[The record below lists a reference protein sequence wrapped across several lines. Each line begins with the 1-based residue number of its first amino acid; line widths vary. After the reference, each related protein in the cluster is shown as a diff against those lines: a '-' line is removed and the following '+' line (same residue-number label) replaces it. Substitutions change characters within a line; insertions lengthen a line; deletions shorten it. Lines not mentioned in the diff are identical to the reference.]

1 MAQFA
6 PFALNPNAEIREERI
21 SDEHFCVVIDD
32 FLADPQALVDFAVT
46 HAESFHQPMDIGYP
60 GLVLRFDESVPRELH
75 RFILSRMGR
84 RFGFLRGDA
93 RLSTGLTMVTRQPGE
108 LANYQRL
115 CHTDPRI
122 REDTLHFASLVYLF
136 SDEAL
141 GGTAFYRWTRPEIVY
156 KGLELEAEDPA
167 RAAAYLAEHS
177 QVFREAP
184 SYMFDTNDLA
194 ERLVVIRPRFNRFVF
209 YSGDIPHSGAIH
221 SPELLT
227 DDFERGRLTLNTF
240 VSVYP
245 K

>member
-1 MAQFA
+1 MVGLV
-6 PFALNPNAEIREERI
+6 PIALNPNAEIREERI
-21 SDEHFCVVIDD
+21 SDDDSCVIVDD
-32 FLADPQALVDFAVT
+32 FLADPHGLVDWAVT
-46 HAESFHQPMDIGYP
+46 HAKEFHQPRDIGYP
-60 GLVLRFDESVPRELH
+60 GLVLRFDASVPRDLH
-75 RFILSRMGR
+75 RFILSRLGR

-93 RLSTGLTMVTRQPGE
+93 KLSTGLTMTTRQPAK
-108 LANYQRL
+108 LANFQRL

-122 REDTLHFASLVYLF
+122 REGTLHFASLVYLF

-177 QVFREAP
+177 RVFRETP
-184 SYMFDTNDLA
+184 SYMFDSNDLA
-194 ERLVVIRPRFNRFVF
+194 ERLVTVRPRFNRFVF
-209 YSGDIPHSGAIH
+209 YSGDIPHSGAIR

-227 DDFERGRLTLNTF
+227 DDFTRGRLTLNTF